1 MGSSIT
7 LDGGLTQ
14 GQLREELGTFKSQI
28 EQSFDKLEERL
39 IKRIESEALGLSSA
53 FNLRFDQIDKRL
65 DGIEQRLG
73 KVERRLDAIES
84 FQAAQQKLA

>member
-14 GQLREELGTFKSQI
+14 GQLREELSTFKSQI
-28 EQSFDKLEERL
+28 DER
-39 IKRIESEALGLSSA
+39 IKKEGEALAFA
-53 FNLRFDQIDKRL
+53 FNHRFDQIDKRL
-65 DGIEQRLG
+65 DTIDG
-73 KVERRLDAIES
+73 RLDGIDKRLDVLES